1 MASDVRLSAAG
12 AQTYADAPA
21 EGPPSGLTG
30 ASLKLVI
37 WDLDDTLWRGTL
49 SEEEVELDDE
59 RAEIVRELNRRGI
72 VSSICSKNDLATARE
87 RLERLGL
94 WDEFVFA
101 SISWSPKGVRIAQII
116 DDMQLRA
123 PNVLFVDDNAGNLRE
138 ALHYVPELQTAG
150 VEQLGELLALPQ
162 SQGKDD
168 RSLTRL
174 QQYRLLERKVSDRE
188 LATVSNEEFLRSC
201 EIAVELRAP
210 TGADVE
216 RLLEL
221 VNRSNQ
227 LNFTKSRLT
236 EAELHAMLDDPARE
250 TRYVQVRD
258 RYGDYGVCGFYSLL
272 DGRLEDFV
280 FSCRILHMGVEQ
292 WLYERLGKPRITVL
306 GEVASALETG
316 DPVDWIALR
325 DAADA
330 ADASDG
336 ATAREAKQP
345 SPPERFA
352 TSSSRV
358 LLKGGCDLFLLNGF
372 LGGSIKTEFTYLSST
387 GAEVHSDHTEI
398 IRRSTKQTIAEFGSI
413 IDRLPFLDRAAY
425 GSRIVRRPKSFGTL
439 IFSVLMDYTQGLYR
453 LGDSNFVVPYGQ
465 HDEDATDPAR
475 WSSLEGRWGNDGVD
489 RPFLE
494 WFAEHFQYEGALSAT
509 RLEENI
515 RWLAE
520 TLPQSSRLVLINGAE
535 VSLDSDAEPARHL
548 HHQTMNLAL
557 ERVAAELPN
566 VAICDVRPIVVTPED
581 LKDNIRHY
589 TRQTYLQMAKR
600 LEEIVGDDLRIE
612 QRPLLMRVHRAQRK
626 LERTLGRA
634 AVRLTLR

>member
-1 MASDVRLSAAG
+1 MASDVPLSAAG
-12 AQTYADAPA
+12 VQAYAEVPA
-21 EGPPSGLTG
+21 ESSSPGLTG

-37 WDLDDTLWRGTL
+37 WDLDETLWRGTL
-49 SEEEVELDDE
+49 SEQEVELDE
-59 RAEIVRELNRRGI
+59 QRAAIVRELNRRGI
-72 VSSICSKNDLATARE
+72 VNSICSKNDLAATRE
-87 RLERLGL
+87 RLERSGL
-94 WDEFVFA
+94 WDEFVFT
-101 SISWSPKGVRIAQII
+101 SISWSPKGARIAQII
-116 DDMQLRA
+116 EDMQLRA

-138 ALHYVPELQTAG
+138 ALHYVPDLQIAG
-150 VEQLGELLALPQ
+150 VELLGELLALPQ
-162 SQGKDD
+162 AQGKDD
-168 RSLTRL
+168 RALTRL
-174 QQYRLLERKVSDRE
+174 RQYRLLERKVSDRE

-201 EIAVELRAP
+201 EIRVELCTP
-210 TGADVE
+210 TDADVE

-250 TRYVQVRD
+250 TRYVRVHD
-258 RYGDYGVCGFYSLL
+258 RYGDYGACGFYSLL
-272 DGRLEDFV
+272 DGRLSDFV

-292 WLYERLGKPRITVL
+292 WLYERLGKPRVTVL
-306 GEVASALETG
+306 GEVASALEA
-316 DPVDWIALR
+316 DAPVDWIALQ
-325 DAADA
+325 DAPELEKP
-330 ADASDG
+330 
-336 ATAREAKQP
+336 RL
-345 SPPERFA
+345 PERPGS
-352 TSSSRV
+352 SSSRV

-372 LGGSIKTEFTYLSST
+372 LGGSIKTEFTYPSST
-387 GAEVHSDHTEI
+387 GAEVHGDHTEVL
-398 IRRSTKQTIAEFGSI
+398 RRGTKATIAEFGAI
-413 IDRLPFLDRAAY
+413 VDRLPFLDRAAY
-425 GSRIVRRPKSFGTL
+425 ASRIVRRPKSFGTL

-453 LGDSNFVVPYGQ
+453 LRDSDFVVPYGQ

-475 WSSLEGRWGNDGVD
+475 WSSLEGRWGNNGVD

-494 WFAEHFQYEGALSAT
+494 WFAESFQYEGALSPA
-509 RLEENI
+509 RFEENI

-520 TLPQSSRLVLINGAE
+520 TLPRSSKLVLINGAE
-535 VSLDSDAEPARHL
+535 VPLDSDDEPARHL

-566 VAICDVRPIVVTPED
+566 ATICDVRPIVVSPDD

-600 LEEIVGDDLRIE
+600 LEQIVGDDLRIE

-626 LERTLGRA
+626 LERTLERA